1 MDSTNRRNLII
12 GLVVGVVV
20 GVLLGMALFWGPFA
34 VEWTDAHS
42 YDLAPEA
49 RARHMALVADSF
61 ALDKDPARAAAFLQ
75 DWQPEEKQQAI
86 ADASEEFARAG
97 QDGKVQAVND
107 LALALAITPPG
118 EAPPTPPVVESPVGG
133 LWDRFRLPCLVFLV
147 VLLILVLGAIG
158 IRVLFKDR
166 PPAEERIPDG
176 QRAPDTLRGAPG
188 VPRGAPGVPR
198 GAPGVPRG
206 APGVLRDEPGVLRA
220 GDPAGVSSGPL
231 GQFFTTYQLGE
242 DTYDESF
249 SIEAPTGEFL
259 GECGMGISET
269 IGEGEPDRVSAFEVW
284 LFDKSDI
291 RTVTK
296 VLMSEYAFH
305 DDAIR
310 AKLAPKGEA
319 VLAQPGSP
327 IILETS
333 GLGIQVDVAQLE
345 YGEAE
350 LPPNSFF
357 AKLVVELV
365 AMAKPAD
372 SGTSVY

>member
-1 MDSTNRRNLII
+1 
-12 GLVVGVVV
+12 
-20 GVLLGMALFWGPFA
+20 
-34 VEWTDAHS
+34 
-42 YDLAPEA
+42 
-49 RARHMALVADSF
+49 
-61 ALDKDPARAAAFLQ
+61 
-75 DWQPEEKQQAI
+75 
-86 ADASEEFARAG
+86 
-97 QDGKVQAVND
+97 
-107 LALALAITPPG
+107 
-118 EAPPTPPVVESPVGG
+118 
-133 LWDRFRLPCLVFLV
+133 
-147 VLLILVLGAIG
+147 
-158 IRVLFKDR
+158 
-166 PPAEERIPDG
+166 
-176 QRAPDTLRGAPG
+176 
-188 VPRGAPGVPR
+188 
-198 GAPGVPRG
+198 
-206 APGVLRDEPGVLRA
+206 
-220 GDPAGVSSGPL
+220 
-231 GQFFTTYQLGE
+231 
-242 DTYDESF
+242 
-249 SIEAPTGEFL
+249 
-259 GECGMGISET
+259 MGISET

-333 GLGIQVDVAQLE
+333 GLRIQVDVAQLE

-357 AKLVVELV
+357 AQLVVELV